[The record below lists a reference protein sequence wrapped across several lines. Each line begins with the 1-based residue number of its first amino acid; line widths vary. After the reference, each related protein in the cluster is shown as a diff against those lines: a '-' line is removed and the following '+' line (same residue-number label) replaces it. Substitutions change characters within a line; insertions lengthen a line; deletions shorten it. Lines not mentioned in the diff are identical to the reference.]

1 MFWVAQSPG
10 TGGVSYSGPAGSIK
24 GLLPCLSSGISIEFS
39 LLGES
44 LIFLGGHDIVYPL
57 EGIGSRGT
65 VSSFAN
71 AGSARRAGAKEQ
83 GIFKNPRRRLHKK
96 DKGCQGVSGRFGRL
110 CCPIRRLAPN

>member
-44 LIFLGGHDIVYPL
+44 LIFFGGHDIVYPL

-71 AGSARRAGAKEQ
+71 AGPADRELGPKSKEFLKVPGGVFARRTRGAR
-83 GIFKNPRRRLHKK
+83 G
-96 DKGCQGVSGRFGRL
+96 SGT
-110 CCPIRRLAPN
+110 